1 MDITVREHNRYGGGS
16 VIVWGSMSLTTL
28 TPLQVVDGNLK
39 KVRYR
44 EEVLAPIALP
54 TLEELGLGAIFQDDK
69 SQRTCSPST
78 CYERLPGGSS
88 SRQARLISSL

>member
-44 EEVLAPIALP
+44 EEVLAPIALQALR
-54 TLEELGLGAIFQDDK
+54 TLDPA
-69 SQRTCSPST
+69 R
-78 CYERLPGGSS
+78 S
-88 SRQARLISSL
+88 SRTTTHLRTEHVL